1 MNLLKSGGIIDEP
14 INENLHFLKHPNIQ
28 DFPLIN
34 FNILG
39 NIYYHGFHIFSVL
52 HVFQNISRVDVGL
65 GRAACYCSLI

>member
-28 DFPLIN
+28 DFSLIN

-39 NIYYHGFHIFSVL
+39 NIIIMDSIF
-52 HVFQNISRVDVGL
+52 FQFCKYFKIYQGL
-65 GRAACYCSLI
+65 MLDWGGQLATLR

>member
-39 NIYYHGFHIFSVL
+39 NVIIMDFISVQ
-52 HVFQNISRVDVGL
+52 FCKYFKTYQGL
-65 GRAACYCSLI
+65 MLDWGG

>member
-39 NIYYHGFHIFSVL
+39 NVIIMDSIS
-52 HVFQNISRVDVGL
+52 FQFCKYFKTYQGL
-65 GRAACYCSLI
+65 MLDWGG